1 MNVAERIRILR
12 EKAGYSQ
19 NELANRSGVSQSHLR
34 RVELGQSRI
43 TVDHLQMICDA
54 LGISLRDF
62 FDYTVE
68 QDELS
73 KVVSNLT
80 TKQKQHLL
88 EFLKS
93 LK

>member
-62 FDYTVE
+62 FDYTAE

>member
-1 MNVAERIRILR
+1 MNVAERIRIFR

-62 FDYTVE
+62 FDYTAE

>member
-62 FDYTVE
+62 FDYTAE

-73 KVVSNLT
+73 KAVSNLT

-88 EFLKS
+88 EFLES

>member
-43 TVDHLQMICDA
+43 IVDHLQMICDA

-62 FDYTVE
+62 FDYTAE